1 MVKLL
6 LRPTG
11 QSGRD
16 LWGIHRGYC
25 PFCEEPS
32 VRKCQACPVDEP
44 ISQVIRRTRVRDGL
58 TQAALAERLARVS
71 GNWSVTRDQVARW
84 ERGGRVPSGYWRQW
98 LAVVL
103 EVPPSELDWAARCA
117 RAVRLLEVS

>member
-1 MVKLL
+1 MAKLL
-6 LRPTG
+6 LRPMG
-11 QSGRD
+11 HSDRD
-16 LWGIHRGYC
+16 LRGIRWEYC
-25 PFCEEPS
+25 PFCEEVS
-32 VRKCQACPVDEP
+32 VRKCEACPVNEP
-44 ISQVIRRTRVRDGL
+44 ISEVIRCTRVRAGL
-58 TQAALAERLARVS
+58 TQAALAERLARAS